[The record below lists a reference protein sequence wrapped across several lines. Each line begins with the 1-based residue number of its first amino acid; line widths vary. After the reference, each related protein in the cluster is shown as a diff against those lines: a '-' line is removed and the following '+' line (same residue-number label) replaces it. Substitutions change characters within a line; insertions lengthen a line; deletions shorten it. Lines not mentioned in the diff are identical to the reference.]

1 MDTKIF
7 KTFSSDF
14 YNFAR
19 NNDLKN
25 AKETYLLFLEK
36 AKDCPSVAKLIF
48 NQSLNLRKDTFFR
61 QAKQSALIN
70 GTCAPIK
77 EAVDKNQTAFNLLAK
92 IKGDKDVKHIQKEI
106 DKAIN
111 KMYKK
116 TKKIRQD
123 AVITNYDKVSLDEA
137 RYNREHSW
145 LNRLFN

>member
-1 MDTKIF
+1 MDTKTF
-7 KTFSSDF
+7 KTVSRDF

-36 AKDCPSVAKLIF
+36 AKGCPSVAKLIF
-48 NQSLNLRKDTFFR
+48 NHSLNLNKDAFFR
-61 QAKQSALIN
+61 EAREMAAIKGS
-70 GTCAPIK
+70 CAPIK
-77 EAVDKNQTAFNLLAK
+77 EAVDKNQTALDMLAK
-92 IKGDKDVKHIQKEI
+92 IKDDKAVKHIQKEI
-106 DKAIN
+106 DKVID

-116 TKKIRQD
+116 TRKIRQE
-123 AVITNYDKVSLDEA
+123 AVITHYDKVSLDEA